1 MIGESGDHHKIS
13 DVTSQTKAFPAYNGL
28 CKSNANDCSAYML
41 RFGKVNVG
49 NNNKT
54 PSYVTSG

>member
-1 MIGESGDHHKIS
+1 MIGESGGHHKIS

-28 CKSNANDCSAYML
+28 SKSNANDCSAYVL

-49 NNNKT
+49 NNTKT
-54 PSYVTSG
+54 SSYVTSG